1 MLEINKRRWALE
13 QQEQRISPRG
23 RRKCNSDIMD
33 VREEIQGEG
42 TDNAHL
48 TLMREQKRRGQ

>member
-13 QQEQRISPRG
+13 KREQRISPRG

-48 TLMREQKRRGQ
+48 TLMREQKRQGQ